1 MLTAQDDFIGHQLPT
16 TFDHVG
22 TSDPAWMERMW
33 YTGHPVPAGDIIFD
47 IGLGYYPNKNVM
59 DAFAGVTIDNV
70 QHNIRMS
77 RRLRPDPLLTR
88 VGPLQIHVL
97 EGLRRHRIV
106 LAENDSGMSFDIE
119 FNATLN
125 PHEEEPHF
133 RRRHGRVAE
142 QIARAQQVGRYA
154 GWIKAGGKRYELK
167 PETWWGQRDRSWGI
181 RAELHTDE
189 TKPPLS
195 YFPPLL
201 FSWST
206 IQFADHGLQWYFN
219 ERAPGEFIYIT
230 GEEVLPL
237 GQPADRRRRITG
249 VAHEITWADDS
260 LGQTIDQAE
269 FEMTFTGGAK
279 RRVQIKMLPG
289 RYYLKSGMYGG
300 LRGWAQGDDKGPLHV
315 EHDRWD
321 LRDPEIR
328 RLVRTLSDHVIEVRD
343 GNSVGYGVMEYGVS
357 PGYPKYKSIQNHPL
371 F

>member
-119 FNATLN
+119 FHATLN

-142 QIARAQQVGRYA
+142 QIARAQQVGRYS

-189 TKPPLS
+189 TKPPIS

-219 ERAPGEFIYIT
+219 ERAPGDFIYIT

-237 GQPADRRRRITG
+237 GQQADRRRRITH
-249 VAHEITWADDS
+249 VAHE
-260 LGQTIDQAE
+260 
-269 FEMTFTGGAK
+269 M
-279 RRVQIKMLPG
+279 PG
-289 RYYLKSGMYGG
+289 RYYLKAGMYGG

-357 PGYPKYKSIQNHPL
+357 SGYTKYKSIQNHPI